1 MRTRLVP
8 AAALAAGLSIA
19 GVDFI
24 LADAGLAGVMAFFA
38 SLLLTLPMPRGG
50 GWLVALPVGLP
61 VTILELTA
69 RGDVGAARIV
79 LVAFAASYA
88 AVALRN
94 ALAQSR

>member
-8 AAALAAGLSIA
+8 AAALAVGLGIAGL
-19 GVDFI
+19 DLT

-38 SLLLTLPMPRGG
+38 SLLLTLPMPRGS
-50 GWLVALPVGLP
+50 GWLVAVPIGLP
-61 VTILELTA
+61 ATILELA
-69 RGDVGAARIV
+69 LHGDLGAVRIF

-94 ALAQSR
+94 ALAQGR